1 MKADQTVNRTN
12 SINFSQV
19 QNGADPYDLA
29 NLSSK
34 GGRMMSTIEDLQFM
48 IMFSNN
54 KMPMRLLNEFTKTK
68 NNNKINRFYIKV

>member
-1 MKADQTVNRTN
+1 MKADQTINRTN

-34 GGRMMSTIEDLQFM
+34 GGRMMSTIEDL
-48 IMFSNN
+48 
-54 KMPMRLLNEFTKTK
+54 
-68 NNNKINRFYIKV
+68 

>member
-34 GGRMMSTIEDLQFM
+34 GGQMMSTIEDL
-48 IMFSNN
+48 
-54 KMPMRLLNEFTKTK
+54 
-68 NNNKINRFYIKV
+68 